1 MTQVGSSNDLENIM
15 AKNKAPQGHT
25 TDQLRGIS
33 DYYRLNTKAVDDLA
47 GANSENSADIT
58 QEELER
64 YRSKSGIRIAG
75 WLKAVLL
82 KAWFAGAACFFIFWG
97 LGTYVTNT
105 LDMMVVFGVALGLVT
120 DLLVNGIFRFAAPT
134 PHANDRWMMFP
145 KKNVIFLFLD
155 ILYAFLLL
163 FCVYSLYQGINGA
176 IVAVT
181 GETDSVPLGV
191 EPVLFG
197 IFYMGFDML
206 FVSCKNLLC
215 RIVSDAKKS
224 VSAGGAHG
232 KD

>member
-1 MTQVGSSNDLENIM
+1 M
-15 AKNKAPQGHT
+15 AKKKAPQGHT

-47 GANSENSADIT
+47 GATPENSADIT
-58 QEELER
+58 QEELNR

-82 KAWFAGAACFFIFWG
+82 KAWFAGAVCFFIFWG

-105 LDMMVVFGVALGLVT
+105 LDMMVIFGVALGLVT

-134 PHANDRWMMFP
+134 PNANDRWMMFP
-145 KKNVIFLFLD
+145 RKNVIFLFLD
-155 ILYAFLLL
+155 ILYAFLVLY
-163 FCVYSLYQGINGA
+163 CVYSLYQGINGA

-181 GETDSVPLGV
+181 GETDTVPLGV
-191 EPVLFG
+191 EPILFG
-197 IFYMGFDML
+197 VFYMCFDML

-215 RIVSDAKKS
+215 RIVADAKAS
-224 VSAGGAHG
+224 ASAGRPRG